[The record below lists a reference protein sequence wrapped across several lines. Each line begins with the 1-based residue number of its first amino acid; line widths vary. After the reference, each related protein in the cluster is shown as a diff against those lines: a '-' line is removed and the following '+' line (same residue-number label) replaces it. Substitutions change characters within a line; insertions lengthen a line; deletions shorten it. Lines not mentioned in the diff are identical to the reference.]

1 MITIPEIQTLF
12 LSRNVQVITLIAV
25 LLFLWVI
32 TMIIVYYINKK
43 KKKKTL
49 KESAEYILLQISQTP
64 HSDTQMS
71 EMEQIRLFE
80 DLLHSIIPE
89 KKPII
94 FEVAITNEGSD
105 IQFFIAAP
113 AAYVETVKTQ
123 VRRVFERA
131 QAQEVSDYTIFY
143 AQDPSILST
152 LTLKEFLCTPYSI
165 LQKNRNRLICPNP
178 CCIRKCKREANRH
191 GNAVSITKSIKKTNW
206 RDKRCIKRTQKRKKT
221 KTIKTNKSSRERLT
235 SW

>member
-1 MITIPEIQTLF
+1 MITIPEIQNLF

-32 TMIIVYYINKK
+32 TMIVAYYINKK

-89 KKPII
+89 KK
-94 FEVAITNEGSD
+94 TNN
-105 IQFFIAAP
+105 
-113 AAYVETVKTQ
+113 
-123 VRRVFERA
+123 
-131 QAQEVSDYTIFY
+131 
-143 AQDPSILST
+143 L
-152 LTLKEFLCTPYSI
+152 
-165 LQKNRNRLICPNP
+165 
-178 CCIRKCKREANRH
+178 
-191 GNAVSITKSIKKTNW
+191 
-206 RDKRCIKRTQKRKKT
+206 
-221 KTIKTNKSSRERLT
+221 
-235 SW
+235 